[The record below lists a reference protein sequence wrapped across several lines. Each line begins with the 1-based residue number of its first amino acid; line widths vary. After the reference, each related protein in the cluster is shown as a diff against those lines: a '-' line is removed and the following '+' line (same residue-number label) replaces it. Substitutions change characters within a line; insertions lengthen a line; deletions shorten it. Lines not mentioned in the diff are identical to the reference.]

1 MSLLN
6 SIFGN
11 RGATTNQ
18 VGSTSGPGSS
28 AVGRGGVPQA
38 MLDRASAQRQEFT
51 NADGTERLVNYD
63 SRQMPFGRT
72 GQRTLPP
79 GSFGAE
85 LRRMSGHRDAGNAV
99 IVSDNATLHV
109 LSYCYGTH
117 KSMEAWLTDTPKD
130 GMLKLNLI
138 ASPSTHAGYSQSEKQ
153 ANFEKFAKTNVY
165 NVEIQYPDGTREFKK
180 FDVAGNSPPQYN
192 DRNPAP
198 SGAYASASPEL
209 TIDLNKWAGKGDVRI
224 RGWADGSAG
233 VEGYQ
238 EKRETILHLG

>member
-6 SIFGN
+6 GIFGN
-11 RGATTNQ
+11 RSSAQ
-18 VGSTSGPGSS
+18 VGQTSGPGS
-28 AVGRGGVPQA
+28 AVMGRGGVPQA
-38 MLDRASAQRQEFT
+38 MLDRAEAQRKEFT
-51 NADGTERLVNYD
+51 NADGSERLVRYD
-63 SRQMPFGRT
+63 NRDMPFGRT
-72 GQRTLPP
+72 GQRTMPE

-85 LRRMSGHRDAGNAV
+85 LRRMTNHRDAGNSV
-99 IVSDNATLHV
+99 IVADNATLHV

-130 GMLKLNLI
+130 GQLKLNLI
-138 ASPSTHAGYSQSEKQ
+138 ASPSTHAGYSQAEKE

-165 NVEIQYPDGTREFKK
+165 NLEIRFPDGTRETMK
-180 FDVAGNSPPQYN
+180 FDVAGNSPPKYN

-198 SGAYASASPEL
+198 SGAYASASPEFV
-209 TIDLNKWAGKGDVRI
+209 IDLNKWAGKGDIRI